1 LAAVVFLIL
10 DEVCFPVFRYH
21 ITASGCELAKKL
33 VQADAR
39 SASADYVAEP
49 KRINTDINHSDVLKQ
64 SVPIASER
72 RLPDCELPAAAV
84 AATAAGGVFS
94 DAVIVDEDIDW
105 RKELGFVSA
114 EQTHS
119 YQSR

>member
-1 LAAVVFLIL
+1 MAAVVFLIL

-39 SASADYVAEP
+39 SASADYVAKP

-64 SVPIASER
+64 SVPIVNER

-94 DAVIVDEDIDW
+94 DAVIVDEDTDW
-105 RKELGFVSA
+105 RKELSFVST
-114 EQTHS
+114 EQSHS